1 VKKKPDNKVTLLTRS
16 SAAEYLTFITAKG
29 EGGVEAIYA
38 DEDVWLSQKMMA
50 ALYDVD
56 VRTINYHLQKVFKDS
71 ELAEEAVIRK
81 FRITATDGKNYDTG
95 HYNLSAIIA
104 VGYKV
109 NSERAVQFR
118 KWATI
123 VVKEYTVKGFAMDDE
138 RLKAGGTVLTKQYF
152 EEQLQRVREI
162 RLSER
167 KFYQKITDIYATAID
182 YDLSATATQRFFATV
197 QNKLHWA
204 IHGHTAAE
212 VIVDRADAGKQ
223 HMGLTTWKDLIS
235 NDRQLGASGEP
246 GWAYPELCHHREV
259 RAMAMNRIQFQPG
272 LSMPEFA
279 KRFGTE
285 SQCAAAL
292 EAARWPN
299 GFSCPRCGGAGHCV
313 LRGGSCKVFQCNA
326 CRHQTSLSTGTVF
339 QGTKLP
345 LTVWFLAIY
354 LISQAKTGLSALALK
369 RHLGVSYPTAWLIHH
384 KLMRAMEQR
393 EERYVLE
400 GQVQVDD
407 AYLGGERTGGKVG
420 RGSENKV
427 PFVAAVSFSEEGH
440 PLRAKLTL
448 VPGFTLTA
456 IAQWAKS
463 NLAPGSTVLS
473 DGLACFNAVIDAG
486 CVHQPTVV
494 AGRKPKDLPEFKW
507 VNTVLGNLKTSLSGC
522 YHALAFRKYGAQ
534 YLAAF
539 AYRFNRRFD
548 LRTLNARLLLAAVA
562 CSPLPQRSIRAADVH
577 C

>member
-1 VKKKPDNKVTLLTRS
+1 
-16 SAAEYLTFITAKG
+16 
-29 EGGVEAIYA
+29 
-38 DEDVWLSQKMMA
+38 
-50 ALYDVD
+50 
-56 VRTINYHLQKVFKDS
+56 
-71 ELAEEAVIRK
+71 
-81 FRITATDGKNYDTG
+81 
-95 HYNLSAIIA
+95 
-104 VGYKV
+104 
-109 NSERAVQFR
+109 
-118 KWATI
+118 
-123 VVKEYTVKGFAMDDE
+123 
-138 RLKAGGTVLTKQYF
+138 
-152 EEQLQRVREI
+152 
-162 RLSER
+162 
-167 KFYQKITDIYATAID
+167 
-182 YDLSATATQRFFATV
+182 
-197 QNKLHWA
+197 
-204 IHGHTAAE
+204 
-212 VIVDRADAGKQ
+212 
-223 HMGLTTWKDLIS
+223 
-235 NDRQLGASGEP
+235 
-246 GWAYPELCHHREV
+246 
-259 RAMAMNRIQFQPG
+259 MAMNRIQFQPG

-279 KRFGTE
+279 QRFGTE

-326 CRHQTSLSTGTVF
+326 CRHQTSLIAGTVF

-427 PFVAAVSFSEEGH
+427 PFVAAVSFSEDGH

-548 LRTLNARLLLAAVA
+548 LRTLNARLLLAAAA